1 MEEQKQKPFS
11 AKRWHED
18 ASPDQIF
25 GRIKSKKRLEKN
37 KREMEK
43 FLRIQKKLF
52 EERERLARQQDK
64 QN

>member
-37 KREMEK
+37 KREM
-43 FLRIQKKLF
+43 KKIF
-52 EERERLARQQDK
+52 TYSK
-64 QN
+64 KII

>member
-1 MEEQKQKPFS
+1 MKM
-11 AKRWHED
+11 HH
-18 ASPDQIF
+18 QIRYS
-25 GRIKSKKRLEKN
+25 GESNPRKGSKKN

-52 EERERLARQQDK
+52 EERERLAKQQDK

>member
-52 EERERLARQQDK
+52 
-64 QN
+64 